1 MTAFTQ
7 AEKDLAT
14 GLYRGYADAIG
25 RSIARW
31 EHDEWKRG
39 IPEVFVA
46 LYSHPFGV
54 DVSVFTT
61 EPEARKHLRAVSHD
75 QCRQDA
81 KIKRAV
87 ARRFGWA
94 KWSDTLFI
102 RLSEDALDAL
112 VDAWGDI
119 ASGEALWI
127 SRCVV
132 EREFARRAWRQEA
145 ARADESVGERGTEHM
160 DDHGDDQV
168 NDQAETETEASAV
181 CTAVTV
187 AQCASDNTRLET
199 KDPVRDRVREPVM

>member
-75 QCRQDA
+75 QCRQDG

-94 KWSDTLFI
+94 KWSDALFS
-102 RLSEDALDAL
+102 RLSEDVLDTL
-112 VDAWGDI
+112 VDAWGDV

-145 ARADESVGERGTEHM
+145 ARADESVGECGTEQM
-160 DDHGDDQV
+160 DDHGDDQ
-168 NDQAETETEASAV
+168 AEKETEASAV

>member
-61 EPEARKHLRAVSHD
+61 EREARKHLRAVSHD
-75 QCRQDA
+75 QCRQDG

-94 KWSDTLFI
+94 KWSDALFS
-102 RLSEDALDAL
+102 RLSEDVLDTL
-112 VDAWGDI
+112 VDAWGDV

-127 SRCVV
+127 SRCAV

-145 ARADESVGERGTEHM
+145 ARADGSVGECGTEQIE
-160 DDHGDDQV
+160 DQV
-168 NDQAETETEASAV
+168 EIETRVSAV
-181 CTAVTV
+181 ASKAVTV
-187 AQCASDNTRLET
+187 AHCASDNTRIET

>member
-1 MTAFTQ
+1 MGFTQ

-14 GLYRGYADAIG
+14 GLYRDYADAIG

-61 EPEARKHLRAVSHD
+61 EREARKHLRAVSHD

-145 ARADESVGERGTEHM
+145 ARADESVGECGTE
-160 DDHGDDQV
+160 QIE
-168 NDQAETETEASAV
+168 DQAEIETRVSAV
-181 CTAVTV
+181 ASKAVTV
-187 AQCASDNTRLET
+187 TQCASGNARLET

>member
-7 AEKDLAT
+7 AEKDLAI

-145 ARADESVGERGTEHM
+145 ARADESVGECGPEQM
-160 DDHGDDQV
+160 DDHGD
-168 NDQAETETEASAV
+168 DQAETETEASAV

>member
-168 NDQAETETEASAV
+168 NDQAEAETEV
-181 CTAVTV
+181 CAAVTV

>member
-1 MTAFTQ
+1 MLAFTRADQ
-7 AEKDLAT
+7 DLVHDI
-14 GLYRGYADAIG
+14 YRGYADAIG
-25 RSIARW
+25 RSVARW

-61 EPEARKHLRAVSHD
+61 EREARTYLRSVSHD

-94 KWSDTLFI
+94 KWSDTLFT
-102 RLSEDALDAL
+102 RLSDDALDAL
-112 VDAWGDI
+112 VDAWGDV

-132 EREFARRAWRQEA
+132 EREFARRAWRQEV
-145 ARADESVGERGTEHM
+145 ARTEESVGKCGTQHM
-160 DDHGDDQV
+160 DDH
-168 NDQAETETEASAV
+168 AEPETEASAA
-181 CTAVTV
+181 CTSVHA
-187 AQCASDNTRLET
+187 AQCASDDTRIDR
-199 KDPVRDRVREPVM
+199 KDRVREPVM

>member
-46 LYSHPFGV
+46 LYSHSFGV

-61 EPEARKHLRAVSHD
+61 EREARKHLRAVSHD
-75 QCRQDA
+75 QCRQDG
-81 KIKRAV
+81 KIKHAV

-94 KWSDTLFI
+94 KWSDALFS

-112 VDAWGDI
+112 VDAWGDV

-127 SRCVV
+127 SRCAV

-145 ARADESVGERGTEHM
+145 ARADGSVGECGTEQIE
-160 DDHGDDQV
+160 DQV
-168 NDQAETETEASAV
+168 EIETRVSAV
-181 CTAVTV
+181 ASKAVTV
-187 AQCASDNTRLET
+187 AHCASDNTRIDA
-199 KDPVRDRVREPVM
+199 KDRVREPVM

>member
-1 MTAFTQ
+1 MGFTQ

-61 EPEARKHLRAVSHD
+61 EREARKHLHAVSHD
-75 QCRQDA
+75 QCRQDG

-145 ARADESVGERGTEHM
+145 ARADESVGECGTE
-160 DDHGDDQV
+160 QIE
-168 NDQAETETEASAV
+168 DQAEIETRVSAV
-181 CTAVTV
+181 ASKAVTV
-187 AQCASDNTRLET
+187 TQCASGNARLET

>member
-1 MTAFTQ
+1 MGFTQ

-14 GLYRGYADAIG
+14 GLYRDYADAIG

-61 EPEARKHLRAVSHD
+61 EREARKHLRAVSHD
-75 QCRQDA
+75 QCRQDG
-81 KIKRAV
+81 KIKHAV

-94 KWSDTLFI
+94 KWSDALFS

-112 VDAWGDI
+112 VDAWGDV

-127 SRCVV
+127 SRCAV

-145 ARADESVGERGTEHM
+145 ARADGSVGECGTEQM
-160 DDHGDDQV
+160 DDHGD
-168 NDQAETETEASAV
+168 DQAETETEASAV

-199 KDPVRDRVREPVM
+199 KDTVRDRVREPVM

>member
-7 AEKDLAT
+7 AEKDLAI

-160 DDHGDDQV
+160 DDHGDDQ
-168 NDQAETETEASAV
+168 AETETEASAV

>member
-7 AEKDLAT
+7 AEKDLAI

-31 EHDEWKRG
+31 EHNEWKRG

-61 EPEARKHLRAVSHD
+61 EREARKHLRAVSHD
-75 QCRQDA
+75 QCRQDG
-81 KIKRAV
+81 KIKRTV

-94 KWSDTLFI
+94 KWSDALFS

-112 VDAWGDI
+112 VDAWGDV

-127 SRCVV
+127 SRCAV
-132 EREFARRAWRQEA
+132 EREFARRVWRQEA
-145 ARADESVGERGTEHM
+145 ARADERVGERVTEHM
-160 DDHGDDQV
+160 EDQV
-168 NDQAETETEASAV
+168 EIETRVSAV
-181 CTAVTV
+181 ASKAVTV

-199 KDPVRDRVREPVM
+199 KDPVRDPVRDRVREPVM

>member
-61 EPEARKHLRAVSHD
+61 EREARKHLRAVSHD
-75 QCRQDA
+75 QCRQDG

-94 KWSDTLFI
+94 KWSDTLFT

-112 VDAWGDI
+112 VDAWGDV

-145 ARADESVGERGTEHM
+145 ARTDESVGECGTE
-160 DDHGDDQV
+160 QIE
-168 NDQAETETEASAV
+168 DQAEIETRVSAV
-181 CTAVTV
+181 ASKAVTV
-187 AQCASDNTRLET
+187 TQCASGNARLET

>member
-7 AEKDLAT
+7 AEKDLAI

-145 ARADESVGERGTEHM
+145 ARADESVGECGTEHM
-160 DDHGDDQV
+160 DDYGD
-168 NDQAETETEASAV
+168 DQAETETEASAV

-199 KDPVRDRVREPVM
+199 KDTVRDRVREPVM

>member
-7 AEKDLAT
+7 AEKDLAI

-31 EHDEWKRG
+31 EHNEWKRG

-61 EPEARKHLRAVSHD
+61 EREARKHLRAVSHD
-75 QCRQDA
+75 QCRQDG
-81 KIKRAV
+81 KIKRTV

-94 KWSDTLFI
+94 KWSDALFS

-112 VDAWGDI
+112 VDAWGDV

-127 SRCVV
+127 SRCAV

-145 ARADESVGERGTEHM
+145 AHTDESVGECGTEHM
-160 DDHGDDQV
+160 NNQV
-168 NDQAETETEASAV
+168 DDQAETETEASAA
-181 CTAVTV
+181 CTAVSL
-187 AQCASDNTRLET
+187 AHCASDTTRLE
-199 KDPVRDRVREPVM
+199 KKERFGERLREAVM

>member
-160 DDHGDDQV
+160 DDHGDDQ
-168 NDQAETETEASAV
+168 AETETEASAV

>member
-7 AEKDLAT
+7 AEKDLAI

-61 EPEARKHLRAVSHD
+61 EREARKHLRAVSHD

-160 DDHGDDQV
+160 DDHGDDQ
-168 NDQAETETEASAV
+168 AETETEASAV